1 MTRHATARTIAAVTA
16 IAAVLLTGCG
26 DDTTAQTADTPPS
39 ATTAPP
45 ATPSPTP
52 EATSEATP
60 EPTPKPTSKP
70 TASPTAASVPGFLAG
85 TDLPPHP
92 TSAWFAGKVT
102 AGAPEFAP
110 FCLENALAGRENLW
124 HRTFG
129 TEFDT
134 HATQVVLRTD
144 SVEDAQAL
152 VDVLSH
158 AAALCVDDWLAENPE
173 GTGESKDFGAPSAAT
188 HVYGVHTSIPDSEP
202 GVHLYGIGSAGTWV
216 SVVQWAQMGDLD
228 DAPVAAFEKT
238 TTTAVAKL

>member
-1 MTRHATARTIAAVTA
+1 MQRHATTRTIAALTA
-16 IAAVLLTGCG
+16 LAAVILTGCG
-26 DDTTAQTADTPPS
+26 DDT
-39 ATTAPP
+39 ATETTDSPP
-45 ATPSPTP
+45 AATSSPTTEPAGTPDPSP
-52 EATSEATP
+52 EATS
-60 EPTPKPTSKP
+60 
-70 TASPTAASVPGFLAG
+70 ASVPGFLAG

-110 FCLENALAGRENLW
+110 FCLENALAGQENLW

-134 HATQVVLRTD
+134 HATQVVLRTE

-202 GVHLYGIGSAGTWV
+202 GVHLYGIGSAGTLV